1 MLLIALIVLNAICLI
16 SGLLFNAELLNMA
29 GADIP
34 LKQLQTLEIYSQIL
48 ASASV
53 ACSPG
58 GCAFGL
64 TADGEELV
72 TSVSALRSVP

>member
-1 MLLIALIVLNAICLI
+1 MLLIALVVLNAVCLI

-53 ACSPG
+53 CLFAWRMCIW
-58 GCAFGL
+58 AHRRW
-64 TADGEELV
+64 GEV
-72 TSVSALRSVP
+72 NTSLSALRSVP